1 MCRWLL
7 LVLYILMEIIIAC
20 YSSTAYFISEDVIAE
35 IHNVFIRMC
44 FSNIIPAQYLE
55 VLVFFMI
62 LICFVIS
69 FCEKNSSSTTKK
81 NTSIPYISY
90 DNLKIVQIQLL

>member
-1 MCRWLL
+1 
-7 LVLYILMEIIIAC
+7 MEIIIAC
-20 YSSTAYFISEDVIAE
+20 YSSTAYFISEDVITQ

-55 VLVFFMI
+55 LLVFFMI

-69 FCEKNSSSTTKK
+69 LCEKKSVSTTKK
-81 NTSIPYISY
+81 HTSILYLYLI
-90 DNLKIVQIQLL
+90 I

>member
-1 MCRWLL
+1 
-7 LVLYILMEIIIAC
+7 MEIIIAC

-55 VLVFFMI
+55 LLVFFMI
-62 LICFVIS
+62 LICFMIS
-69 FCEKNSSSTTKK
+69 LCEKKSVSTTKK
-81 NTSIPYISY
+81 HTSSLYLYLII
-90 DNLKIVQIQLL
+90 

>member
-1 MCRWLL
+1 
-7 LVLYILMEIIIAC
+7 MEIIIAC

-44 FSNIIPAQYLE
+44 FANIIPAQYLE
-55 VLVFFMI
+55 LLVFFMI

-69 FCEKNSSSTTKK
+69 LCEKNSVSNTKK
-81 NTSIPYISY
+81 HTSILYLYLI
-90 DNLKIVQIQLL
+90 I